1 MLFLQSFLALIP
13 GLGLFVPPH
22 DFHSHTTDTLD
33 MKPSD
38 NGLFPPQVPLD
49 AENYP
54 IAPAELALEQ
64 VHVYIRHGVFPFF
77 SRFFVGSLGGI
88 LNPFLL
94 LEGERTP
101 VRVRMADPP
110 ASIPVHWSLCRTA
123 RLFRAA
129 VATFGDAVQE
139 TPRESDGANFLP
151 VKRVLERADGTALE
165 GEWYEGIIYPQ
176 IPTWPLTK
184 FINL

>member
-64 VHVYIRHGVFPFF
+64 VHVYIRHGVFPFLF
-77 SRFFVGSLGGI
+77 AIFVGSFRAI
-88 LNPFLL
+88 LNSFCSLKVNEHQFVCVWPTLL
-94 LEGERTP
+94 
-101 VRVRMADPP
+101 
-110 ASIPVHWSLCRTA
+110 
-123 RLFRAA
+123 RLFLYTGRCAEQR
-129 VATFGDAVQE
+129 VFSVLLSRHSV
-139 TPRESDGANFLP
+139 TPFKKHHGNQMARISSP
-151 VKRVLERADGTALE
+151 
-165 GEWYEGIIYPQ
+165 
-176 IPTWPLTK
+176 
-184 FINL
+184 